1 VRDAARF
8 HHGHEKP
15 QIRYVEAHELSPS
28 SFSLIPRTIKPTG
41 NPKDTFANSALSPNV
56 ALWTTAPQTQ

>member
-1 VRDAARF
+1 
-8 HHGHEKP
+8 
-15 QIRYVEAHELSPS
+15 
-28 SFSLIPRTIKPTG
+28 LIPRTIKPTG